1 MPKLRRRRLK
11 PKVRLKVATEWMSTD
26 EATEYLR
33 LSSKKNLYE
42 YVRRG
47 VLPAYRLGE
56 KSLIFSKTELDDHI
70 RTQRVTP
77 TRRKRKGKP
86 S

>member
-1 MPKLRRRRLK
+1 MRRRRLK

-33 LSSKKNLYE
+33 LPSKRSLYE
-42 YVRRG
+42 LVRRDI
-47 VLPAYRLGE
+47 VPAYRLGTQ
-56 KSLIFSKTELDDHI
+56 SLIFSKSDIDERI
-70 RTQRVTP
+70 RSRQVPRHGP
-77 TRRKRKGKP
+77 RRRKAKP